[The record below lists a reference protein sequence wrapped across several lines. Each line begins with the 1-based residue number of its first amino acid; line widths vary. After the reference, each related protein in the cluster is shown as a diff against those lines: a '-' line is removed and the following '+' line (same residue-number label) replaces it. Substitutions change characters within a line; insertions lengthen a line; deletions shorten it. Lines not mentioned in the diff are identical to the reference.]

1 MRLVEVVD
9 LADMLGR
16 MGELKPDP
24 FAMLASREA
33 RREACQCARDHA
45 NGVYSGLRYDRLVS
59 IPDHVCH
66 PYQYLSTIFETGCN
80 QGRSGLDRSGDVS
93 RLGELKACQRA
104 RTEAGRERQN
114 YLC

>member
-1 MRLVEVVD
+1 MRLLEVVD

-45 NGVYSGLRYDRLVS
+45 NGVYSGLRYDFAWFLFLTTFVIRINIYRRFSKPGATKGV
-59 IPDHVCH
+59 PAWTDRATC
-66 PYQYLSTIFETGCN
+66 
-80 QGRSGLDRSGDVS
+80 QG
-93 RLGELKACQRA
+93 LGS
-104 RTEAGRERQN
+104 
-114 YLC
+114 